1 MLLLVTTIVIMD
13 ISFIIWG
20 IKMIKKADRLKN
32 LPIEN
37 YPKNLR
43 LTPRGLKFN
52 GIMMIFWTIMATLA
66 VIIIDCF

>member
-32 LPIEN
+32 LPIED
-37 YPKNLR
+37 Y
-43 LTPRGLKFN
+43 LK
-52 GIMMIFWTIMATLA
+52 I
-66 VIIIDCF
+66 